1 MTNSYPDDMFDEAFR
16 REKENEEE
24 QTTENN
30 YWRKRL
36 RDLEEGKLDE
46 NSADN

>member
-1 MTNSYPDDMFDEAFR
+1 MTQAYPDDMFDEAQR
-16 REKENEEE
+16 REDE
-24 QTTENN
+24 QKQETENH